1 METSTNNYI
10 YRLTLV
16 VAVPDNG
23 ASNAS
28 AIDQVLEAISYTD
41 LFVLRTSSQQLEVHD
56 KPTVV
61 VSDEA
66 KHLLK
71 LVMKETHKR
80 GKRIS
85 PKSATAAYKRWT
97 AEELSTVI
105 RLADSGVLHAEIA
118 RQFNRSTSSIY
129 NVIWKRDREAGQ

>member
-41 LFVLRTSSQQLEVHD
+41 IFVLHADAQQLEVHD
-56 KPTVV
+56 KPQEINIDT
-61 VSDEA
+61 DTTCQ
-66 KHLLK
+66 
-71 LVMKETHKR
+71 MKTTHKR

-85 PKSATAAYKRWT
+85 PKSATAAYKRWA

-129 NVIWKRDREAGQ
+129 NVIWKRDREAAQ

>member
-10 YRLTLV
+10 YRLTLI
-16 VAVPDNG
+16 VAVPDYG
-23 ASNAS
+23 VSSAP

-41 LFVLRTSSQQLEVHD
+41 LFVLRTSSQQLEVRD
-56 KPTVV
+56 TPTVA

-80 GKRIS
+80 GKRTS
-85 PKSATAAYKRWT
+85 PKSATASYKRWT
-97 AEELSTVI
+97 AEEISTVI

-118 RQFNRSTSSIY
+118 RQFNRSTAAIY
-129 NVIWKRDREAGQ
+129 NVIWKRDKKAAQ

>member
-16 VAVPDNG
+16 VAIPDNG

-41 LFVLRTSSQQLEVHD
+41 IFVLHADAQQLEVHD
-56 KPTVV
+56 KPRVV

-66 KHLLK
+66 KQI
-71 LVMKETHKR
+71 HKR
-80 GKRIS
+80 GKRTS

-97 AEELSTVI
+97 AEEKLYVI
-105 RLADSGVLHAEIA
+105 GLADDGVLHAEIA
-118 RQFNRSTSSIY
+118 RLVHRSTSSIY

>member
-56 KPTVV
+56 KPLEINIDADITGQI
-61 VSDEA
+61 
-66 KHLLK
+66 KI
-71 LVMKETHKR
+71 THKR

-129 NVIWKRDREAGQ
+129 NVIWKRDMEAGQ